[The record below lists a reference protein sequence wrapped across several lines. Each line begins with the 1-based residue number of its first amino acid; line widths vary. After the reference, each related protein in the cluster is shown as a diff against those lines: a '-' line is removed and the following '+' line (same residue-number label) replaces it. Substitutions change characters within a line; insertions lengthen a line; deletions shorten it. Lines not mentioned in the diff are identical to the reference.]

1 MTAVD
6 RPPTPPTPAPEQPP
20 KSSVWHRL
28 YHGETNFDFV
38 GKRRI
43 GFTISAVLIVA
54 SAISLIFSG
63 LNLGIDFKGGVAW
76 EFSANGQTVADAR
89 NVLEANGIN
98 PADAKIQTLSGSSG
112 ERLRV
117 QVDDQTQ
124 AVRTA
129 VKEDFAK
136 ATGQNVEDVSVNV
149 VSPTWGSQITKKAIR
164 ALVAFFILIT
174 IYISI
179 RFEWRMAIAA
189 LLAVFHDVFISVG
202 IYSIFGFEVTPAT
215 VIAFLT
221 ILGFSLYDTIVVF
234 DKVHENTRQM
244 ITQRASYG
252 EIVNKSMNQV
262 LMRSINTSLAAV
274 LPVISLLVIGV
285 KMLGAVALED
295 FALAL
300 LVGLLAGSYSSI
312 FVATPILAMLKG
324 NGTKTKGKAKVPAQ
338 PKRTPPPTA
347 TARSAASTSPALQ
360 PTATVNEDG
369 GVATGQ
375 PVAGSPPASAGPS
388 PTAVRPPASL
398 THAPRP
404 RKKRR
409 R

>member
-6 RPPTPPTPAPEQPP
+6 RPTTPTPAPAP
-20 KSSVWHRL
+20 KGSIWHRL

-43 GFTISAVLIVA
+43 GFTISAVLIVV
-54 SAISLIFSG
+54 SAISLIFQG
-63 LNLGIDFKGGVAW
+63 LNLGIDFEGGVAW
-76 EFSANGQTVADAR
+76 EFQANGQTIDNAR
-89 NVLEANGIN
+89 SVLEANGIN
-98 PADAKIQTLSGSSG
+98 PVDAKIQTLSGSSG

-117 QVDDQTQ
+117 QVGDQPA
-124 AVRTA
+124 AVQTA
-129 VKEDFAK
+129 VKEAFAK
-136 ATGQNVEDVSVNV
+136 ATAANVEEVSVNV

-164 ALVAFFILIT
+164 ALIAFFILIT

-179 RFEWRMAIAA
+179 RFEWRMAVAA
-189 LLAVFHDVFISVG
+189 LVAVFHDVFISVG

-285 KMLGAVALED
+285 KLLGAVALED

-312 FVATPILAMLKG
+312 FVATPILALLKG
-324 NGTKTKGKAKVPAQ
+324 KDKRMRSAGRQRAATPA
-338 PKRTPPPTA
+338 PA
-347 TARSAASTSPALQ
+347 ARSSASTSSALQ
-360 PTATVNEDG
+360 PAPGTAGEEQSVP
-369 GVATGQ
+369 ASR
-375 PVAGSPPASAGPS
+375 PVAAAPAT
-388 PTAVRPPASL
+388 PTAVKPASL

>member
-6 RPPTPPTPAPEQPP
+6 QPTTPTPAPAS
-20 KSSVWHRL
+20 KASIWHRL

-43 GFTISAVLIVA
+43 GFTISAVLIVV
-54 SAISLIFSG
+54 SAISLIFQG
-63 LNLGIDFKGGVAW
+63 LNLGIDFEGGVAW
-76 EFSANGQTVADAR
+76 EFQANGQTVDNAR
-89 NVLEANGIN
+89 SVLEANGIS
-98 PADAKIQTLSGSSG
+98 PVDAKIQTLSGSSG

-117 QVDDQTQ
+117 QVGDQPA
-124 AVRTA
+124 AVQTA
-129 VKEDFAK
+129 VKEAFSK
-136 ATGQNVEDVSVNV
+136 ATGANVEDVSVNV

-164 ALVAFFILIT
+164 ALIAFFILIT

-285 KMLGAVALED
+285 KLLGAVALED

-312 FVATPILAMLKG
+312 FVATPILALLKG
-324 NGTKTKGKAKVPAQ
+324 KD
-338 PKRTPPPTA
+338 KRTRSPGRQRAATTPPPA
-347 TARSAASTSPALQ
+347 ARSAASTSSALQ
-360 PTATVNEDG
+360 PPPGAASEEQSVP
-369 GVATGQ
+369 ASR
-375 PVAGSPPASAGPS
+375 PVAAAPAT
-388 PTAVRPPASL
+388 PTAVKPASL